1 MCDSSV
7 LLCMKGIVLLYGSG
21 IVVYYSIAAMYCT
34 VDQCVRSNKGR
45 RGKGLFGNEEEVT
58 TVVGQVVLK

>member
-1 MCDSSV
+1 MYE
-7 LLCMKGIVLLYGSG
+7 GIVLLYVSG
-21 IVVYYSIAAMYCT
+21 IVVYYAMYCT

-58 TVVGQVVLK
+58 AVVGQAVLK